1 MKKVLFLL
9 LALGLAAAAAASTTS
24 GNAAPTATTGKQIV
38 VPRSDTLILGFE
50 GGQVASPD
58 LANPYVPARWPMIS
72 AGIHQA
78 MFESLFYLNYET
90 GKLEPF
96 LAKSFKFN
104 KAGNQITLQLRKGVA
119 WSDGQP
125 FTSRDVVFTLN
136 MLRTHPTLINGADV
150 KRWVR
155 SVRAVDSRTVLITLT
170 AP

>member
-24 GNAAPTATTGKQIV
+24 GNAAPTAATGKQIV

-78 MFESLFYLNYET
+78 MFESLFYLNYEN
-90 GKLEPF
+90 GKIEPW
-96 LAKSFKFN
+96 LAQSFKYSN
-104 KAGNQITLQLRKGVA
+104 GNRVLTLKLRNGV
-119 WSDGQP
+119 
-125 FTSRDVVFTLN
+125 
-136 MLRTHPTLINGADV
+136 
-150 KRWVR
+150 RWN
-155 SVRAVDSRTVLITLT
+155 D
-170 AP
+170 